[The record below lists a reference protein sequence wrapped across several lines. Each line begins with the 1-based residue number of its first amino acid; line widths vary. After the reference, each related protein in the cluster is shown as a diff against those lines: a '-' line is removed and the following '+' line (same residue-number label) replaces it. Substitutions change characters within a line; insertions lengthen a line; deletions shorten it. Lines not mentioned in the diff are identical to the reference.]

1 VELVA
6 GRRTHSFPAEV
17 RPALAE
23 LLAAGEL
30 KVADL
35 PGLPPDDRLTLA
47 RRLVTDAVATVDGHD
62 GHRADASGVGQ

>member
-1 VELVA
+1 
-6 GRRTHSFPAEV
+6 V

-35 PGLPPDDRLTLA
+35 PGLAPDDRLTLA
-47 RRLVTDAVATVDGHD
+47 RHLVTDAVVTVPG
-62 GHRADASGVGQ
+62 R